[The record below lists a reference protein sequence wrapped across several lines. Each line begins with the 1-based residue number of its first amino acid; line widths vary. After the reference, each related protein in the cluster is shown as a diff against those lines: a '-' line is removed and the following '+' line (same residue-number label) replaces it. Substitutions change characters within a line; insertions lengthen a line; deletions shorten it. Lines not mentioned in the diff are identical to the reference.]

1 MSLWGAAL
9 PVTTNLLH
17 ISHVIPRFSK
27 DYSPLAWMLGCFAF
41 AIAIFR
47 YHLLDL
53 MPIARQAL
61 VDNMA
66 EGMLILDKADHIVE
80 INRGAQAII
89 GLRPDEAVGRPI
101 TEIWQAWRAI
111 IEPPQCGNDVPHEI
125 DLQKAGSNR
134 WYEVRTS
141 FLPDKAGHPAGRLVL
156 MLDVTR
162 RKEMEE
168 KLRQSNL
175 ELQARNAEL
184 DAFAH
189 MAAHDLKHPLTVIAG
204 FSELIEGRLESTR
217 ERRSLAQGIH
227 AHHQAHRFE
236 DVEHCEWTPSSGRR
250 AQAGGRGRAPGHRGY
265 RGCGT

>member
-1 MSLWGAAL
+1 MVLVDAIYSYFLGFAGVVLIGRTYLRAPALYQRQAKWAFLGAAL
-9 PVTTNLLH
+9 PITTNLLY

-61 VDNMA
+61 FDHMT

-89 GLRPDEAVGRPI
+89 GLRPDEAVGRPV
-101 TEIWQAWRAI
+101 TEVWQAWRAI
-111 IEPPQCGNDVPHEI
+111 LEPPQCSDDVPHEI

-175 ELQARNAEL
+175 ELQGRNAEL

-204 FSELIEGRLESTR
+204 FSG
-217 ERRSLAQGIH
+217 
-227 AHHQAHRFE
+227 AH
-236 DVEHCEWTPSSGRR
+236 
-250 AQAGGRGRAPGHRGY
+250 
-265 RGCGT
+265 